1 MRLDKFLKISRI
13 IKRREL
19 IKDFCKNG
27 FIKLNGNLTKPSKEI
42 KVGDIIEIDTP
53 LKLLKIKVL
62 DIPKFKN
69 VSKTEAKK
77 LYEILEEKKNQIQQI
92 LKEESED
99 DFFKEF

>member
-1 MRLDKFLKISRI
+1 MRLDKFLKVSRI

-42 KVGDIIEIDTP
+42 KVGDIIEINTP
-53 LKLLKIKVL
+53 LKFLKVKVL
-62 DIPKFKN
+62 DIPKSKN
-69 VSKTEAKK
+69 VSKTEAKM
-77 LYEILEEKKNQIQQI
+77 LYKVLEERKNQIQKI
-92 LKEESED
+92 LKEDSDD